1 MKRFPVIMQLMA
13 VFGIVLVVLISVIIY
28 SDMSYRNSTISFNE
42 LVTHTTERTLNI
54 QQSHTDFTQAQVEL
68 RGVLAYDDSTGK
80 FEKAYRENMANSL
93 TDVQKFVA
101 SSQRSDTREE
111 GEKLVKLI
119 MDYQTLG
126 NKLITAKKS
135 NDPQLLTLANEGQTI
150 VNAVGQQFKR
160 TVEVQRN
167 VQTTKADELTSLAQ
181 RQSSVIFTASLII
194 AIVIMAFSYWYSRNM
209 LRRMK
214 NLKEMVAEVGAL
226 NLTGADYQ
234 PTRND
239 EIGDIGLTIAQ
250 MKGTL
255 KSFVNQLQ
263 GTSHTLASA
272 SEELSAT
279 VDEQTR
285 SLETITDSFEAI
297 AAGSH
302 QNAESISSISA
313 VLEEIS
319 AGSEEMSASAAEVS
333 TTTESAVSESYHG
346 MKLLDEVVAQNG
358 EVIQSMGE
366 ITEVTQQ
373 LSIGSGEIKGIV
385 SVIKGLADQT
395 NLLALNAAIEAA
407 RAGEAG
413 RGFAVV
419 AEEVRKL
426 AEQSATSTLDIEKII
441 QNMGSQIDTS
451 VDRVQ
456 VASEKV
462 NTSATSIKTT
472 QDGFHEIMQRLDHA
486 KEGVG
491 QIAQASSETAHGTQ
505 TAVDSVQ
512 NIAAVA
518 QETSASTQSVT
529 SVLQHQKDSMVEIN
543 SNSDNLAKLATEL
556 NEILKKFRV

>member
-1 MKRFPVIMQLMA
+1 MKRFPMIMQLMA
-13 VFGIVLVVLISVIIY
+13 VFGVVLVVLLSVIVY
-28 SDMSYRNSTISFNE
+28 SDMSYRNSTTSFNE

-54 QQSHTDFTQAQVEL
+54 EQSNTDFTRAQLEL
-68 RGVLAYDDSTGK
+68 RGVLVYDDSAGK
-80 FEKAYRENMANSL
+80 FEQAYRENIAKSL
-93 TDVQKFVA
+93 ADVQKFVA
-101 SSQRSDTREE
+101 SSQQSDTREE
-111 GEKLVKLI
+111 GEKLVKVI
-119 MDYQTLG
+119 NEYQTLG
-126 NKLITAKKS
+126 DKLVTARKT
-135 NDPQLLTLANEGQTI
+135 NDPQLLTLANEGQTL

-167 VQTTKADELTSLAQ
+167 VQTTKTEKLISLAQ
-181 RQSSVIFTASLII
+181 KQSSVIFTTSLVI
-194 AIVIMAFSYWYSRNM
+194 AIVIMAFAYWYSRNM
-209 LRRMK
+209 SRRMK

-226 NLTGADYQ
+226 NLKGVDYQ
-234 PTRND
+234 STRND
-239 EIGDIGLTIAQ
+239 EIGDIGLTIAH

-346 MKLLDEVVAQNG
+346 MKLLDEVVTQNG
-358 EVIQSMGE
+358 AVIQSMGE

-373 LSIGSGEIKGIV
+373 LSTGSGEIKGIV

-451 VDRVQ
+451 VSRVQ

-462 NTSATSIKTT
+462 NASATSIKTT

-486 KEGVG
+486 KEGVE

-529 SVLQHQKDSMVEIN
+529 SVLQNQKDSMVEIN

-556 NEILKKFRV
+556 NEILKKFQV